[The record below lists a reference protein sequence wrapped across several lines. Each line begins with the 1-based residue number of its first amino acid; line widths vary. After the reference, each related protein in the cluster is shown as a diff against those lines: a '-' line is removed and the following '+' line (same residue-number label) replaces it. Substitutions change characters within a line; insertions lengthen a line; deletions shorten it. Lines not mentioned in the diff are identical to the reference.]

1 MILIYNNTITYH
13 RTLFLGLSRSIETLN
28 QVAMGDKPADL
39 VLENCSLVNV
49 YSREIMPE
57 TQIAISQDR
66 IAYVGKDASHT
77 KGKKTVVMN
86 LEKKYV
92 APGFADPHIHVDQFV
107 SPAEFVKKSLLCG
120 VTSLFSDPIDV
131 VSTCGYRGFKEFIKM
146 TSRLPVRFFHVI
158 PGGVPVDRKFS
169 HGKTLSLTEAKSALK
184 ISGVLGLGEVFSW
197 TKVTKRDSKTMRMLS
212 AMLENNCV
220 INGHTAGASGKKLN
234 AYVSSGILSCHE
246 PINFEQVV
254 ERLRLGMWIMIREG
268 SIRRDLKDIVP
279 LVLSNKTYT
288 DRLMFCSDGL
298 DPTDITRFGH
308 IDHCIRESVKQGLN
322 QIDAISMASK
332 NCFDYYNMGKD
343 LGGIAPGKLAD
354 ILVFDDLKKMKPN
367 KIFIGGRLVVSNS
380 TIVCKMQKHAI
391 PKWMTKTIKL
401 QKFSE
406 DDFTVKSRA
415 DSVNVNVINMKTEI
429 ITEKINENLSV
440 KDGNVITSTDK
451 DIWKVAAFDRT
462 FGTAKHTV
470 GFLKNFDTKIGAF
483 ASTWNFHENNMIVI
497 GSNEKDMVTAANSL
511 VTTQGGMVVVSEE
524 KILSSIPLQ
533 MAGIVSTDNFE
544 TVLENFVNLN
554 TVLSDA
560 GCKFK
565 KPHLIPLFLP
575 FIALPDIRILSTGLV
590 DVKNRSFLKI
600 VTC

>member
-1 MILIYNNTITYH
+1 
-13 RTLFLGLSRSIETLN
+13 LFFGLSKSIQTLN
-28 QVAMGDKPADL
+28 AVAIGDKAADL

-49 YSREIMPE
+49 YSREILPE

-77 KGKKTVVMN
+77 KGKKTVIMN

-92 APGFADPHIHVDQFV
+92 TPGFADPHIHVDQFV
-107 SPAEFVKKSLLCG
+107 SPTEFVKKSLLCG
-120 VTSLFSDPIDV
+120 VTSLFSDPIDI
-131 VSTCGYRGFKEFIKM
+131 VSTCGYSGFKEFIKM
-146 TSRLPVRFFHVI
+146 TSGLPVRFFHVV

-169 HGKTLSLTEAKSALK
+169 HGKTLTLTEVKSALK

-197 TKVTKRDSKTMRMLS
+197 TKVTKRDPKTMKMLS
-212 AMLENNCV
+212 TMLENNCV

-246 PINFEQVV
+246 PINFDQVI

-268 SIRRDLKDIVP
+268 SIRRDLKEIIK
-279 LVLSNKTYT
+279 LVLSSKTYT
-288 DRLMFCSDGL
+288 DRLMFCSDGV
-298 DPTDITRFGH
+298 DPADITRFGH
-308 IDHCIRESVKQGLN
+308 IDHCIRESVKLGLN

-354 ILVFDDLKKMKPN
+354 ILVFDDLAKMKPR
-367 KIFIGGRLVVSNS
+367 KIFVGGNLVVSNG
-380 TIVCKMQKHAI
+380 TIVSQIKKYTV

-401 QKFSE
+401 HKFSE

-415 DSVNVNVINMKTEI
+415 NSVNVNVINMKTEI

-440 KDGNVITSTDK
+440 KDGNVVASTDK

-462 FGTAKHTV
+462 FGTRKHTV
-470 GFLKNFDTKIGAF
+470 GFLKNFAAKIGAF
-483 ASTWNFHENNMIVI
+483 ASTWNFHENNMLVI
-497 GSNEKDMVTAANSL
+497 GSNEKDMAKAANSL
-511 VTTQGGMVVVSEE
+511 VNTQGGLMIVSEG
-524 KILSSIPLQ
+524 KILASIPLQ
-533 MAGIVSTDNFE
+533 MAGIVSTNSFE
-544 TVLENFVNLN
+544 TVSENFANLN
-554 TVLSDA
+554 IVLADA

-575 FIALPDIRILSTGLV
+575 FLALPDIRILSTGLV
-590 DVKNRSFLKI
+590 DIKNHSFLKI
-600 VTC
+600 VT